1 MSVFSHS
8 PRVFTTYIGKT
19 LPLFHRERG
28 EDTAGDLPA

>member
-8 PRVFTTYIGKT
+8 PRVLPIYIGKT
-19 LPLFHRERG
+19 LPLSHRERG